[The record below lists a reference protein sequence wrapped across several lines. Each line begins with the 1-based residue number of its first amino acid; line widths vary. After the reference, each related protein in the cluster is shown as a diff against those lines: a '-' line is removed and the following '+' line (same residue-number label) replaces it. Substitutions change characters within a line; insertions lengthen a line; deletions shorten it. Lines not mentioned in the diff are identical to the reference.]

1 MSLLRELA
9 ARVRSQRERR
19 GYTAREAA
27 KRAGISLRFY
37 HSLESGRANI
47 SVMRLASVAEGLG
60 IPLAELFRRETARP
74 VALLGLR
81 GAGKSTIGPK
91 LARAMGAKF
100 VELDELI
107 EQAANLSLPE
117 IFNIHGEPYYRKLE
131 SDCLQRILSK
141 REPCVVALPGGVVRN
156 EAAFSAARQG
166 CVTIWLKARP
176 EEHMR
181 RVYLQG
187 DRRPMANR
195 DNAMEELKN
204 ILRDREPFYQLADVT
219 VDTSAG
225 SVAGSVR
232 RIQSELARRGGG

>member
-1 MSLLRELA
+1 M
-9 ARVRSQRERR
+9 
-19 GYTAREAA
+19 TAREAA
-27 KRAGISLRFY
+27 ERAGISLRFY
-37 HSLESGRANI
+37 HSLETGKANI
-47 SVMRLASVAEGLG
+47 SISRLASVAEALG
-60 IPLAELFRRETARP
+60 VPLADLFRRESARP

-91 LARAMGAKF
+91 LARTLGCPF

-107 EQAANLSLPE
+107 EEAGNLSLAE

-131 SDCLQRILSK
+131 SECLRRILSR

-156 EAAFSAARQG
+156 EQAFAEARQG
-166 CVTIWLKARP
+166 CVTVWLKARP
-176 EEHMR
+176 EDHMR

-195 DNAMEELKN
+195 ANAMEELKN
-204 ILRDREPFYQLADVT
+204 ILRDREPLYQLAEVAI
-219 VDTSAG
+219 DTSAQ

-232 RIQSELARRGGG
+232 RIQAELARRGWG